1 MSSNIGEKMKQLRA
15 ARNFSQQE
23 IADLMGVS
31 RQYISRWESGER
43 NINGDQLIQYAK
55 IMGVTLDYFSD
66 NSPERTMFQVMA
78 QLDGVFSSAEIPDA
92 DKDKAYQ
99 DIMRVYLKFK
109 EQKASRQQ
117 STTHPSLS
125 VQEIKDIK
133 EE

>member
-1 MSSNIGEKMKQLRA
+1 MSTSIGEKMKRLRA
-15 ARNFSQQE
+15 ARNLSQQE
-23 IADLMGVS
+23 VADLMGLS

-55 IMGVTLDYFSD
+55 IMGVTLDYFSE
-66 NSPERTMFQVMA
+66 NPPERTLFQLMA
-78 QLDGVFSSAEIPDA
+78 QLESVFSSADIPDA

-109 EQKASRQQ
+109 EQKASRQH
-117 STTHPSLS
+117 TAHPSIGFNDLNN
-125 VQEIKDIK
+125 IK

>member
-1 MSSNIGEKMKQLRA
+1 MSSDTGEKMKQLRI

-43 NINGDQLIQYAK
+43 NINIDQLMQYAK
-55 IMGVTLDYFSD
+55 IMQVTLDYFSD
-66 NSPERTMFQVMA
+66 RSPERTLSQLTMQVEDA
-78 QLDGVFSSAEIPDA
+78 FKRADIPEA
-92 DKDKAYQ
+92 DIDKAYQ

-109 EQKASRQQ
+109 EQKASRGQ
-117 STTHPSLS
+117 TTEHPSLI
-125 VQEIKDIK
+125 VQEFKDIK